1 MKLGTKPELLAPA
14 GNLEKL
20 KIALLY
26 GADAVYVGGHV
37 FGLRKYADN
46 FTEIQLEQGIAF
58 AESLNKRV
66 YLVLNGFAHNQDLD
80 QLTDYFKVLNRIKP
94 HALIISDMGI
104 VQLAKE
110 HTSIPI
116 HISTQASITNK
127 YATKLFKEAGAK
139 RVILAREVSIE
150 DCKAIKEYTDI
161 ELEVFIH
168 GAMCAS
174 YSGKCIISNYSA
186 GRDSNRGGCVQS
198 CRHKYHLFDPKT
210 KEPLDQKHI
219 MNAKDL
225 MAVDLIPDLIQS
237 GVDSLK
243 VEGRMKSNMYVA
255 NISKVYRAALDHCY
269 DRLENDT
276 TPDPEKM
283 IRWQAEL
290 EKVSNRSFSTGG
302 LADRPF
308 SESIRYNFDKYEK
321 SVEYVGTV
329 KECLDDSI
337 IIENKFPF
345 KPGDTL
351 ELVNPSF
358 DTQTILVGDFFDLQ
372 GTLLEKSKPN
382 SMVKLPFSG
391 DKEKYGLLRRV
402 LPGPK

>member
-1 MKLGTKPELLAPA
+1 MNTLSKPELLAPA

-46 FTEIQLEQGIAF
+46 FSETQLEQGIAF
-58 AESLNKRV
+58 ANSLNKRV

-80 QLTDYFKVLNRIKP
+80 QLLPYFKILNKLKP
-94 HALIISDMGI
+94 HGLIISDMGI
-104 VQLAKE
+104 VQLAKA
-110 HTSIPI
+110 HTNIPI
-116 HISTQASITNK
+116 HISTQASVTNK
-127 YATKLFKEAGAK
+127 YTTKLYKDAGAK

-150 DCKAIKEYTDI
+150 DCKEIKAYTDI
-161 ELEVFIH
+161 ELEVFVH

-198 CRHKYHLFDPKT
+198 CRHKYHLFDPET
-210 KEPLDQKHI
+210 KEEVDQKHI

-225 MAVDLIPDLIQS
+225 MAVNLLPDLIIS

-255 NISKVYRAALDHCY
+255 NISKVYRQAIDYCF
-269 DRLENDT
+269 DCIVNKKEIN
-276 TPDPEKM
+276 PEK
-283 IRWQAEL
+283 INTWQLEL
-290 EKVSNRSFSTGG
+290 SKVSNRSFSTGG
-302 LADRPF
+302 LEDRPF

-321 SVEYVGTV
+321 DVDYIGTV
-329 KECLDDSI
+329 KDCLNDAL
-337 IIENKFPF
+337 IIENKVPF
-345 KPGDTL
+345 EVGDQL
-351 ELVNPSF
+351 ELVSPSH
-358 DTQTILVGDFFDLQ
+358 DTQTFQVTNFFDLR
-372 GTLLEKSKPN
+372 GNRLEKSKPN
-382 SMVKLPFSG
+382 SIVSLPFEG
-391 DKEKYGLLRRV
+391 HKEKYSLLRKC
-402 LPGPK
+402 LSA